1 MLSGTIYLL
10 LVGLYVIYEYALAFV
25 TIDVVKEINNRQ
37 LTVLIITESDYNLIK
52 SETIIDAKN

>member
-1 MLSGTIYLL
+1 
-10 LVGLYVIYEYALAFV
+10 VGLYVIYEYALAFV